1 MCAIEGSGLNPG
13 FPWGLEWMEMTLCY
27 REPSLGQTSGGCNDK
42 GKTIH
47 AQKSLVQNETVCH
60 KLWAG
65 ELLFWNPR
73 KAE

>member
-1 MCAIEGSGLNPG
+1 MDGNDIVLQRAIT
-13 FPWGLEWMEMTLCY
+13 W
-27 REPSLGQTSGGCNDK
+27 QTSGGCNDK

>member
-1 MCAIEGSGLNPG
+1 
-13 FPWGLEWMEMTLCY
+13 MEMALCY
-27 REPSLGQTSGGCNDK
+27 RQPSLGQTSGGCNDK
-42 GKTIH
+42 GKAIH